1 MGKDKST
8 GKARRHDPPPAWSK
22 VLTDDEQRRI
32 WEYIDGTSLSAVTGK
47 RLDIESTAA
56 RRLSLM
62 IELLL
67 CTGMR
72 SSEIVKLNVEHTP
85 WVLGANTIE
94 ISDSKYRRDRTV
106 EVSHRLAKV
115 IETYILHVRPKTLP
129 KRVIRKDTKRPV
141 FYNDRGKPYTVRSSN
156 GRIRASCTFSRLI
169 KSLGLH
175 VGLRKELR
183 PHIFRHTFA
192 INTLRNGVDVRT
204 LQAKMGHSSL
214 NITERY
220 LRLVNT
226 EGLGEKLD
234 QRPPQIL
241 RIRACQTA

>member
-1 MGKDKST
+1 MDKNKSP
-8 GKARRHDPPPAWSK
+8 GKAIRHDPPPAWSK

-32 WEYIDGTSLSAVTGK
+32 WGYLDGTSPSAVTGK
-47 RLDIESTAA
+47 RLDIESVSAK
-56 RRLSLM
+56 RLSIM

-106 EVSHRLAKV
+106 EVSHRLAKA

-129 KRVIRKDTKRPV
+129 RHVIRKDTKRPV
-141 FYNDRGKPYTVRSSN
+141 FYNDQGRPYTAKSGP
-156 GRIRASCTFSRLI
+156 GRIRASHTFNREI

-183 PHIFRHTFA
+183 PHMFRHTFA
-192 INTLRNGVDVRT
+192 INTLRKGVDVRT

-214 NITERY
+214 SITERY

-234 QRPPQIL
+234 QRPPQII
-241 RIRACQTA
+241 RIKSCQTA